1 MSVYLYITYN
11 LYKSWLEANTICSR
25 MDCVAALKTTWNVGT
40 ALKQVIRLKEGFKY
54 IVGPCNIH
62 VHVVVVKQPSTP
74 LTRVKS

>member
-25 MDCVAALKTTWNVGT
+25 MDCVAASSTTWNVGT
-40 ALKQVIRLKEGFKY
+40 AIKLKEGLKY